1 MISELL
7 EQLLNGLLVGSSYAL
22 IALGLTLTYGVMGI
36 VNFAHGEIYMVGAY
50 LAFVFVVSFHI
61 NYLLAL
67 PLVFVMGLLIGPLV
81 NNLIFEPGRRHQK
94 INTLITSLGLS
105 IVLSNLALLT
115 FGAAPLF
122 LRTPFSETVVS
133 ISGLMFS
140 TQRLFVFVLAFL
152 LLTAVWLCL
161 RKTPVSGQE
170 SALLAPAFA
179 GIPSRRIR
187 NVTMAVSAGL
197 AATAGALFAPLFV
210 INPFI
215 GNLAGLKAF
224 AVVVVGGFGNIQ
236 GTLLAALLLGVVE
249 SLATGYVSSAY
260 RDAIA
265 FVILLVVLIVR
276 PKGIIEETS
285 ATSL

>member
-152 LLTAVWLCL
+152 LLTTVWLCL
-161 RKTPVSGQE
+161 RKTRVGRAIRAVSENEQ
-170 SALLAPAFA
+170 AAAFA

-187 NVTMAVSAGL
+187 NVTMAV
-197 AATAGALFAPLFV
+197 
-210 INPFI
+210 
-215 GNLAGLKAF
+215 
-224 AVVVVGGFGNIQ
+224 
-236 GTLLAALLLGVVE
+236 
-249 SLATGYVSSAY
+249 
-260 RDAIA
+260 
-265 FVILLVVLIVR
+265 
-276 PKGIIEETS
+276 
-285 ATSL
+285 